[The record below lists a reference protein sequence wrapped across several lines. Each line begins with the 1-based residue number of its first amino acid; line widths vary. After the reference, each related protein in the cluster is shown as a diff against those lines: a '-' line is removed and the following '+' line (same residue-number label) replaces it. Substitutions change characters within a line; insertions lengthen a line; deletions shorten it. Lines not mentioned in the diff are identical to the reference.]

1 MQPLNHYNEASIR
14 VLKGLEPVRAR
25 PGMYTRTDTPT
36 HIIQEVI
43 DNAADEALAGYAK
56 TLAVTIHLDGSVS
69 VEDDGRGIPVGPHPT
84 EQEPTVVVVF
94 TRLHAGGKFD
104 KTTGDGAYAFSGG
117 LHGVG
122 VSVTNALSTRL
133 AVTVKRDGEVSALEF
148 ANGGVL
154 AVPLTVTGKCAKKD
168 TGTRVRAWPDASF
181 FDSPRISLNEME
193 RLLRAKAVLLPGV
206 TVKLAIERDGQPDLE
221 KIWAYPNGLPQY
233 LAELLGGDAEPVETL
248 IPPFGGERYADGE
261 AGNLN
266 TGGFAKGEGAA
277 WVFTWTEGA
286 GAGSIAAESFVNLIH
301 TAQGGTHEAGLKAGV
316 FEAVKSFAEHH
327 GLLPRGVQL
336 RQEDVCGRM
345 SFVLS
350 ARILDPQFQGQVKE
364 KLNSREAVKLVS
376 AMVRDP
382 FEVWLNS
389 HVEHGKAL
397 AELAGKAAAARLKS
411 AQKVEK
417 KKQSSVV
424 VLPGKLSDASGSN
437 PEELE
442 IFLVEGDSAGGSAK
456 QARDRETQAIL
467 PLRGKVLNTWEV
479 EPERLY
485 ANNEVH
491 DIAVALGVERHGF
504 NDSPDMSGLRYGKV
518 VVMSDADVDGS
529 HIQTLLLTLFFKHF
543 PQLVEQGRIHI
554 AQPPLY
560 RVDVPARGKKPMR
573 RFYALDEDELE
584 AIQDRLVREGLK
596 PEAIEVGR
604 FKGLGEMNPEQLRET
619 AMSPATRRVLPV
631 RVTRAEMESAVA
643 MFDMLM
649 GKGEAGARREWM
661 ELKGNTVEADI

>member
-1 MQPLNHYNEASIR
+1 MSASYSESSIK

-25 PGMYTRTDTPT
+25 PGMYTRTDSPT

-43 DNAADEALAGYAK
+43 DNAADEALAGHAT
-56 TLAVTIHLDGSVS
+56 TLSVRAHLDGSVS

-84 EQEPTVVVVF
+84 EKEPTVVVVF

-104 KTTGDGAYAFSGG
+104 KTSGEGAYAFSGG

-133 AVTVKRDGEVSALEF
+133 AVTVKRDGEISSLEF
-148 ANGGVL
+148 ADGGRVS
-154 AVPLTVTGKCAKKD
+154 VPLTVTGKCPKKA
-168 TGTRVRAWPDASF
+168 TGTWVRAWPDPAF
-181 FDSPRISLNEME
+181 FDSPRISLPEME

-206 TVKLAIERDGQPDLE
+206 TVKLTVEREGGDLD
-221 KIWAYPNGLPQY
+221 KVWSYPNGLPQY
-233 LAELLGGDAEPVETL
+233 LAELLGDAEPLV
-248 IPPFGGERYADGE
+248 PAFAGERYVDGE
-261 AGNLN
+261 GGNPGGN
-266 TGGFAKGEGAA
+266 SGGFAKGEGAA
-277 WVFTWTEGA
+277 WVYAWSDGTV
-286 GAGSIAAESFVNLIH
+286 AAESFVNLIH
-301 TAQGGTHEAGLKAGV
+301 TSQGGTHEAGLKAGV
-316 FEAVKSFAEHH
+316 FDAVKAFAEHH

-376 AMVRDP
+376 SMVRDP
-382 FEVWLNS
+382 FEVWLNG
-389 HVEHGKAL
+389 HVEHGKLL
-397 AELAGKAAAARLKS
+397 ADLAAKAAASRLKS

-417 KKQSSVV
+417 RKSSSVV
-424 VLPGKLSDASGSN
+424 VLPGKLSDSSSSDPGIT
-437 PEELE
+437 EL
-442 IFLVEGDSAGGSAK
+442 FLVEGDSAGGSAK

-504 NDSPDMSGLRYGKV
+504 EDHPDLSGLRYGKV
-518 VVMSDADVDGS
+518 ILMADADVDGA
-529 HIQTLLLTLFFKHF
+529 HISTLLLTLFFKHF
-543 PQLVEQGRIHI
+543 PRLVEQGRICV

-573 RFYALDEDELE
+573 RFYALDDDELT
-584 AIQDRLVREGLK
+584 AIRDRLLRDGVR
-596 PEAIEVGR
+596 PEAIETGR

-619 AMSPATRRVLPV
+619 AMNPATRRVLPV
-631 RVTRAEMESAVA
+631 RLTREEMEASVA

-649 GKGEAGARREWM
+649 GKGASGSRREWM
-661 ELKGNTVEADI
+661 EAKGNTVEADV

>member
-1 MQPLNHYNEASIR
+1 MNPLNQYNEASIR

-36 HIIQEVI
+36 HIVQEVI

-56 TLAVTIHLDGSVS
+56 TLSVRIHLDGSVS
-69 VEDDGRGIPVGPHPT
+69 VQDDGRGIPVGPHPT
-84 EQEPTVVVVF
+84 EKEPTVVVVF

-104 KTTGDGAYAFSGG
+104 KTSGDGAYAFSGG

-133 AVTVKRDGEVSALEF
+133 AVTVKRDGEISALEF
-148 ANGGVL
+148 ADGGRL

-168 TGTRVRAWPDASF
+168 TGTLVRAWPDATF
-181 FDSPRISLNEME
+181 FDSPKISLHEME

-206 TVKLAIERDGQPDLE
+206 TVKLGIEREGQPDQE
-221 KIWAYPNGLPQY
+221 KIWTYPNGLPQY
-233 LAELLGGDAEPVETL
+233 LAELLGDVGTL
-248 IPPFGGERYADGE
+248 IPAFGGERYADGE
-261 AGNLN
+261 ASN
-266 TGGFAKGEGAA
+266 GGFAKGEGAA
-277 WVFTWTEGA
+277 WVFTWSEGQL
-286 GAGSIAAESFVNLIH
+286 AAESFVNLIH

-316 FEAVKSFAEHH
+316 FDAVKSFAEHH

-382 FEVWLNS
+382 FEVWLNGN
-389 HVEHGKAL
+389 VEHGKAL

-504 NDSPDMSGLRYGKV
+504 NDRPDMSGLRYGKV

-573 RFYALDEDELE
+573 RFYALDDDELE
-584 AIQDRLVREGLK
+584 AIQDRLVREGIK
-596 PEAIEVGR
+596 QDVIEVGR

-649 GKGEAGARREWM
+649 GKGEASARREWM

>member
-1 MQPLNHYNEASIR
+1 M
-14 VLKGLEPVRAR
+14 
-25 PGMYTRTDTPT
+25 
-36 HIIQEVI
+36 
-43 DNAADEALAGYAK
+43 
-56 TLAVTIHLDGSVS
+56 
-69 VEDDGRGIPVGPHPT
+69 
-84 EQEPTVVVVF
+84 
-94 TRLHAGGKFD
+94 FD
-104 KTTGDGAYAFSGG
+104 
-117 LHGVG
+117 
-122 VSVTNALSTRL
+122 
-133 AVTVKRDGEVSALEF
+133 
-148 ANGGVL
+148 
-154 AVPLTVTGKCAKKD
+154 
-168 TGTRVRAWPDASF
+168 
-181 FDSPRISLNEME
+181 
-193 RLLRAKAVLLPGV
+193 
-206 TVKLAIERDGQPDLE
+206 
-221 KIWAYPNGLPQY
+221 
-233 LAELLGGDAEPVETL
+233 
-248 IPPFGGERYADGE
+248 
-261 AGNLN
+261 
-266 TGGFAKGEGAA
+266 
-277 WVFTWTEGA
+277 
-286 GAGSIAAESFVNLIH
+286 
-301 TAQGGTHEAGLKAGV
+301 
-316 FEAVKSFAEHH
+316 AVKSFAEHH

-382 FEVWLNS
+382 FEVWLNGN
-389 HVEHGKAL
+389 VEHGKAL
-397 AELAGKAAAARLKS
+397 AELASKAAAARLKS

-504 NDSPDMSGLRYGKV
+504 NDNPDMSGLRYGKV

-543 PQLVEQGRIHI
+543 PRLVEQGRIHI

-573 RFYALDEDELE
+573 RFYALDDDELQ
-584 AIQDRLVREGLK
+584 AIQDRLVREGIK

-619 AMSPATRRVLPV
+619 AMSPATRRVVPI
-631 RVTRAEMESAVA
+631 RVTRDEMETAVA

>member
-1 MQPLNHYNEASIR
+1 M
-14 VLKGLEPVRAR
+14 LKGLEPVRAR

-56 TLAVTIHLDGSVS
+56 TLKVKIHLDASIS

-84 EQEPTVVVVF
+84 EKEPTVVVVF

-104 KTTGDGAYAFSGG
+104 KTTGEGAYAFSGG

-133 AVTVKRDGEVSALEF
+133 AVTVRRDGEVSALEF
-148 ANGGVL
+148 ADGGRV
-154 AVPLTVTGKCAKKD
+154 AVPLAVTGKCAKKD
-168 TGTRVRAWPDASF
+168 TGTCVRVWPDPAF
-181 FDSPRISLNEME
+181 FDSPKISLNELE

-206 TVKLAIERDGQPDLE
+206 TVKLCLEREGQEDQE
-221 KIWAYPNGLPQY
+221 RVWTYPNGLAQY
-233 LAELLGGDAEPVETL
+233 LAELLGDVDTLVPAFGD
-248 IPPFGGERYADGE
+248 ERYADGE
-261 AGNLN
+261 ASS
-266 TGGFAKGEGAA
+266 GGFAKGEGAA
-277 WVFTWTEGA
+277 WVFTWSENT
-286 GAGSIAAESFVNLIH
+286 SAAESFVNLIH

-316 FEAVKSFAEHH
+316 FDAMKSFAEHH
-327 GLLPRGVQL
+327 GLLPRGIQL
-336 RQEDVCGRM
+336 RQEDVCSRM

-364 KLNSREAVKLVS
+364 KLNSREAVKLVA

-382 FEVWLNS
+382 FEVWLNA
-389 HVEHGKAL
+389 HVEYGKVL
-397 AELAGKAAAARLKS
+397 AELASKAAAARLKS

-417 KKQSSVV
+417 RKQSSVV
-424 VLPGKLSDASGSN
+424 VLPGKLSDASGSH

-504 NDSPDMSGLRYGKV
+504 KDNPDLSGLRYGKV

-543 PQLVEQGRIHI
+543 PRLVEQGRIYI

-560 RVDVPARGKKPMR
+560 RIDVPARAKKPMR
-573 RFYALDEDELE
+573 RFYALDEDELT
-584 AIQDRLVREGLK
+584 AIQDRLVREGIKL
-596 PEAIEVGR
+596 EALEVGR

-619 AMSPATRRVLPV
+619 AMSPATRRVVPIRL
-631 RVTRAEMESAVA
+631 TRAAMENAVA

-649 GKGEAGARREWM
+649 GKGEAAARREWM

>member
-1 MQPLNHYNEASIR
+1 MSAAYSESSIK

-36 HIIQEVI
+36 HVIQEVI
-43 DNAADEALAGYAK
+43 DNAADEALAGFAT
-56 TLAVTIHLDGSVS
+56 TLSVRVHLDGSVS

-104 KTTGDGAYAFSGG
+104 KTSLDAAYAFSGG

-122 VSVTNALSTRL
+122 VSVTNALATRL
-133 AVTVKRDGEVSALEF
+133 AVTVKRDGEISAVEF
-148 ANGGVL
+148 ADGGRVS
-154 AVPLTVTGKCAKKD
+154 VPLTVTGKCPKRT
-168 TGTRVRAWPDASF
+168 TGTGVRVWPDPAY
-181 FDSPRISLNEME
+181 FDSPRVSLPEME

-206 TVKLAIERDGQPDLE
+206 TVRMTVEREDGDLE
-221 KIWAYPNGLPQY
+221 KVWSYPGGLRQY
-233 LAELLGGDAEPVETL
+233 LAELLGDAEPLV
-248 IPPFGGERYADGE
+248 PAFAGERYAEGE
-261 AGNLN
+261 GGNN
-266 TGGFAKGEGAA
+266 GGYAKGEGAA
-277 WVFTWTEGA
+277 WVVAWVDG
-286 GAGSIAAESFVNLIH
+286 GVAAESFVNLIH

-316 FEAVKSFAEHH
+316 FDAVRAFAEHH

-345 SFVLS
+345 SLVLS

-376 AMVRDP
+376 GMVRDP
-382 FEVWLNS
+382 FEVWLNA
-389 HVEHGKAL
+389 HVEHGRLL
-397 AELAGKAAAARLKS
+397 ADLAAKAATTRLKS

-417 KKQSSVV
+417 RKSSSVV
-424 VLPGKLSDASGSN
+424 VLPGKLSDASSSD
-437 PEELE
+437 PESTEL
-442 IFLVEGDSAGGSAK
+442 FLVEGDSAGGSAK

-504 NDSPDMSGLRYGKV
+504 DDRPDLSGLRYGKV
-518 VVMSDADVDGS
+518 ILMADADVDGA
-529 HIQTLLLTLFFKHF
+529 HINTLLLTLFFKHF
-543 PQLVEQGRIHI
+543 PRLVEQGRICV

-573 RFYALDEDELE
+573 RFYALDDDELT
-584 AIQDRLVREGLK
+584 ATRDRLLRDGVR
-596 PEAIEVGR
+596 PEAIETGR

-619 AMSPATRRVLPV
+619 AMNPATRRVLPV
-631 RVTRAEMESAVA
+631 RVTRAEMEAAVA

-649 GKGEAGARREWM
+649 GKGESGSRREWM
-661 ELKGNTVEADI
+661 EAKGNTVEADI